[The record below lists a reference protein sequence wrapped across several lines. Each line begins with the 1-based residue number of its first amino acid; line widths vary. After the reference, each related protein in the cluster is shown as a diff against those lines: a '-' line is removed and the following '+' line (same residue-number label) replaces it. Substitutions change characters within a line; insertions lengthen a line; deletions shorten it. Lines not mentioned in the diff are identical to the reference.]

1 MIKPRYDSRFCSLTP
16 DELLLLQEFKDT
28 AMRSFA
34 IQDMPPDDALQQTAE
49 KLLIKVQS
57 RALKLK

>member
-1 MIKPRYDSRFCSLTP
+1 LIKPCFDSRFCSLTT
-16 DELLLLQEFKDT
+16 DELLLLQEVKDT
-28 AMRSFA
+28 AMRSIG

-49 KLLIKVQS
+49 KLLIKMQS

>member
-1 MIKPRYDSRFCSLTP
+1 MIKPRSDSRFCSLTP
-16 DELLLLQEFKDT
+16 DELLFLQEFKDT
-28 AMRSFA
+28 AMRSFG
-34 IQDMPPDDALQQTAE
+34 IEDMPPDDALQQTAE